1 MLEGINWLA
10 ALVAAVAAY
19 LMGAVW
25 YMPKV
30 FGDAWLA
37 ELGKKPEDL
46 TNPTL
51 PMLVAAATTPLT
63 SVCLA
68 FLLRGLGVQTVG
80 GGLVFGIVI
89 GGGIVFA
96 SMLSDYM
103 FQDKPM
109 KLLWIQG
116 GYRFCSILLICT
128 VVGAWP

>member
-19 LMGAVW
+19 LLGAVW

-30 FGDAWLA
+30 FGNAWVA
-37 ELGKKPEDL
+37 ALGKKPENLGD
-46 TNPTL
+46 PTV
-51 PMLVAAATTPLT
+51 PMIVAAVTTPLT

-68 FLLRGLGVQTVG
+68 FLLRGLEVQTPG
-80 GGLVFGIVI
+80 GGVVFGVVI

-103 FQDKPM
+103 VQDKPM
-109 KLLWIQG
+109 KPLWIQG
-116 GYRFCSILLICT
+116 GYRFFCILLICAII
-128 VVGAWP
+128 GAWP